1 MCTLEVA
8 ATPATI
14 DAHLTVDGRPNGRV
28 RDMIAV
34 PCTAAMGASQL
45 HAGRLSLL
53 LLQVEGFLQPKLQ
66 RVSAVGERPVR
77 DTLDVVF
84 HEGDRFRVS
93 EIRNQKITL
102 HLHDL
107 LMTERTR

>member
-1 MCTLEVA
+1 MVVVPR
-8 ATPATI
+8 ATAI
-14 DAHLTVDGRPNGRV
+14 
-28 RDMIAV
+28 
-34 PCTAAMGASQL
+34 GASQL
-45 HAGRLSLL
+45 HTRRLSLL

-66 RVSAVGERPVR
+66 RVSAVGERPIR

-93 EIRNQKITL
+93 EIRNQKIAL

-107 LMTERTR
+107 LMTERTL